1 MQIDPRLFLANVIP
15 MGSALDDRQRELIEA
30 FVSAWETTSQGPT
43 HTPFDF
49 DASDRFA
56 HPNWPPAVRAP
67 SRDEVRALVHL
78 GLLEVDRRA
87 APDWRVFPSANA
99 RAMFDQSA
107 SSEAEALADPERRL
121 ELILEATVSAFNAD
135 PSEPLHFTPM
145 DQIDIVG
152 HPHWPLQPD
161 SVHEHDLRQLQDLG
175 LISMSPRGDDLAFWP
190 TSTARAAL
198 PDVASF
204 IDRLAD
210 DAPNDS
216 EESRLRR
223 WVARIRAGDF
233 AVGTAAGTASGALI
247 HALMGH

>member
-1 MQIDPRLFLANVIP
+1 MEFT
-15 MGSALDDRQRELIEA
+15 LDDRQRELIEA
-30 FVSAWETTSQGPT
+30 FVSAWEMTSQVPA

-56 HPNWPPAVRAP
+56 NPNWPPAIRTP
-67 SRDEVRALVHL
+67 SREEVRALVHL
-78 GLLEVDRRA
+78 GLLEVDHRA
-87 APDWRVFPSANA
+87 APVWRVFPSADA
-99 RAMFDQSA
+99 RAMFDQAA

-121 ELILEATVSAFNAD
+121 ELILEATVRAFNAD

-145 DQIDIVG
+145 DQIDIVA

-161 SVHEHDLRQLQDLG
+161 SVHEHDLRQLEDLE
-175 LISMSPRGDDLAFWP
+175 LISTSPRGDDLAFWP

-210 DAPNDS
+210 EAPNES
-216 EESRLRR
+216 EQSRLRR
-223 WVARIRAGDF
+223 WVVRIHAGDF

>member
-1 MQIDPRLFLANVIP
+1 MEFT
-15 MGSALDDRQRELIEA
+15 LDNRQRELMEA
-30 FVSAWETTSQGPT
+30 FVSAWEMATQGPA

-67 SRDEVRALVHL
+67 SREEVRALVHL
-78 GLLEVDRRA
+78 GLLEVDHRA
-87 APDWRVFPSANA
+87 APVWRVFPSADA
-99 RAMFDQSA
+99 RAMFAQSA

-135 PSEPLHFTPM
+135 PSEPLRFTPM
-145 DQIDIVG
+145 DQIDIVT
-152 HPHWPLQPD
+152 HPHWPLEPD
-161 SVHEHDLRQLQDLG
+161 SVHEHDLRQLEDLG
-175 LISMSPRGDDLAFWP
+175 LIATSPRGDDLAFWP
-190 TSTARAAL
+190 TSMARASL

-204 IDRLAD
+204 IGRLAD
-210 DAPNDS
+210 EAPNES
-216 EESRLRR
+216 EQSRLRR
-223 WVARIRAGDF
+223 WVVRIHAGDF

>member
-1 MQIDPRLFLANVIP
+1 MEFT
-15 MGSALDDRQRELIEA
+15 LDDRQRELIEA
-30 FVSAWETTSQGPT
+30 FVSAWEMTSQVPA

-49 DASDRFA
+49 DVSDRFA
-56 HPNWPPAVRAP
+56 HLNWPPAVRTP
-67 SRDEVRALVHL
+67 SREEVRALVHL
-78 GLLEVDRRA
+78 GLLEVDHRA
-87 APDWRVFPSANA
+87 APVWCVFPSADA
-99 RAMFDQSA
+99 RAMFNQSA

-121 ELILEATVSAFNAD
+121 ELILEATVRAFNAD

-145 DQIDIVG
+145 DQIDIVA

-161 SVHEHDLRQLQDLG
+161 SVHEHDLRQLENLE
-175 LISMSPRGDDLAFWP
+175 LISTSPRGDDLAFWP
-190 TSTARAAL
+190 TSTDRAAL

-210 DAPNDS
+210 EAPNES
-216 EESRLRR
+216 EQSRLRR
-223 WVARIRAGDF
+223 WVVRIHAGDF